1 MTHESTAVG
10 LASAYSNATT
20 ASGDWWR
27 DAVIYQ
33 VYVRSFADSDGDGI
47 GDLRGV
53 RSRLPH
59 LARLGVD
66 AVWLTPFY
74 VSPQAD
80 GGYDVADYRAV
91 DPLFGDL
98 ADAEELVRAAHALG
112 LRVIVD
118 VVPNHTSERH
128 PWFRAALAGEP
139 GARERYLFRRG
150 RGTDGDLPP
159 NDWESIFG
167 GPAWTRVADGEWYLH
182 LFAPEQPDLDWNHP
196 EVTAE
201 FDSVLRFWLDLGV
214 DGFRIDVAHGMVKAE
229 GLPDIGRGAQATLIG
244 AEPLPFFDQD
254 GVHKIHRAWRR
265 LLDSYEGPR
274 IGVAEAW
281 APTSERLALYVRPD
295 ELHQAFNFRFL
306 TCPWDP
312 AAMRTVIDE
321 SLSATTAVGAPTT
334 WVLSNHDVV
343 RHVTRYGGGPQGL
356 ARARAAALLMLAL
369 PGSAYLYQGEELG
382 LPEVTDLPDTA
393 RQDPAFRRGRPPI
406 PTPRPEPAPQTEPE
420 AGPQAGTASRPQAR
434 PSNRPEAHVATGPEA
449 GSGTGPEARSGPEA
463 GSGTGGAPDLLTAPQ
478 AHGAARPEA
487 GSGTGPEAHGAARP
501 EAAPHITAE
510 PNPTGP
516 EAGTAIWSQARP
528 SSRPEARGAAGPEAD
543 PHTAP
548 QAHGATGP
556 EAAPHITAEP
566 NPTGPEAGTRAAP
579 QAHGTARPEAAPHIT
594 AEPNPTG
601 PEAGTRAAPQA
612 HGATGPEAGSG
623 TGPEA
628 RSGGGGAPDLLT
640 APEAAGQDGLRDGCR
655 VPLPWA
661 GAEPPYGFGP
671 AGSWLPQPDAW
682 AGLSVAAQTGD
693 PHSTLELYRAALEL
707 RRALPGLGAP
717 EAGGPADPRGMRWQS
732 APDGVLLFTRP
743 GFACTLNTRPDPVE
757 LPAPGR
763 PVLSSAPVETDGRTV
778 RLPADSCTWWT
789 P

>member
-98 ADAEELVRAAHALG
+98 ADADELVRAAHELG

-118 VVPNHTSERH
+118 VVPNHTSEQH

-150 RGTDGDLPP
+150 RGADGSLPP

-182 LFAPEQPDLDWNHP
+182 LFAPEQPDLDWTHP

-214 DGFRIDVAHGMVKAE
+214 DGFRIDVAHGMVKAD

-254 GVHKIHRAWRR
+254 GVHEIHRSWRR
-265 LLDSYEGPR
+265 LLDSYEGAR

-281 APTSERLALYVRPD
+281 APSSERLALYVRPD

-306 TCPWDP
+306 NCPWDP

-343 RHVTRYGGGPQGL
+343 RHVTRYGGGPRGL
-356 ARARAAALLMLAL
+356 ARARAAAMLMLSL

-382 LPEVTDLPDTA
+382 LPEVSDLPPA
-393 RQDPAFRRGRPPI
+393 SRQDPAFRRGRRQQI
-406 PTPRPEPAPQTEPE
+406 PVPAGAPAPGPAAPGIIAPRPGEPPTRPGAGIGNGPEADAGPAPEQPLAPQAHAPTQ
-420 AGPQAGTASRPQAR
+420 PQAGASTGPAPETQGQTGAGPAPEPQLPPQANDPTRPETGSGTGSQAGGAGAGTRPQAATDCG
-434 PSNRPEAHVATGPEA
+434 PAPEAQGQTGPEA
-449 GSGTGPEARSGPEA
+449 EA
-463 GSGTGGAPDLLTAPQ
+463 GIGPQ
-478 AHGAARPEA
+478 A
-487 GSGTGPEAHGAARP
+487 
-501 EAAPHITAE
+501 
-510 PNPTGP
+510 
-516 EAGTAIWSQARP
+516 QACCR
-528 SSRPEARGAAGPEAD
+528 
-543 PHTAP
+543 P
-548 QAHGATGP
+548 QAETGAG
-556 EAAPHITAEP
+556 
-566 NPTGPEAGTRAAP
+566 AG
-579 QAHGTARPEAAPHIT
+579 
-594 AEPNPTG
+594 
-601 PEAGTRAAPQA
+601 
-612 HGATGPEAGSG
+612 
-623 TGPEA
+623 
-628 RSGGGGAPDLLT
+628 PDLLT
-640 APEAAGQDGLRDGCR
+640 APEAEGQDGLRDGCR
-655 VPLPWA
+655 VPIPWA

-671 AGSWLPQPDAW
+671 AGSWLPQPPEW

-707 RRALPGLGAP
+707 RRAMPGLGAP
-717 EAGGPADPRGMRWQS
+717 GAGPSPDPSGMRWLPS
-732 APDGVLLFTRP
+732 PDGVLLFTRP
-743 GFACTLNTRPDPVE
+743 GFACTLNTRPEPVE

-778 RLPADSCTWWT
+778 RLPPDSCTWWAF
-789 P
+789 